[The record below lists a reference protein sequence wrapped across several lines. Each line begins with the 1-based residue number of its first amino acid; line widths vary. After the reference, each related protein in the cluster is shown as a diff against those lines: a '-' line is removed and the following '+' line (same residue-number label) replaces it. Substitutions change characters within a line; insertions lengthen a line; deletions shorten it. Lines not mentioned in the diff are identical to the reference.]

1 MQMAERQLVYL
12 YCVTE
17 EEPKLREAECLVD
30 SLYSVQHEGLYGVA
44 GHVEDSE
51 FGEENLKRNLV
62 DLEWVRAK
70 ATTHEKV
77 IEGIMEDTCV
87 IPFKFGTL
95 FNTNDGLKAM
105 LEVYGEEFKTI
116 LRELKNKQ
124 EWGVKIYCDIQRLKS
139 GIADG
144 QPEILEVENEIK
156 SSSVGKAYFLK
167 KKKAELVE
175 QAVNKKINQY
185 GRESFALLKD
195 LSSAARTN
203 RLLPK
208 EVTERE
214 DDMILNSAFL
224 VGNDS
229 VHDFVSLANSLKTQ
243 YEDVG
248 FSVDCTGPWPPYNFC
263 SIPKSRGRNG

>member
-1 MQMAERQLVYL
+1 MQMAEKQLVYL

-17 EEPKLREAECLVD
+17 EEPKLREVECLVD
-30 SLYSVQHEGLYGVA
+30 SLYSVHHKGLYGVT
-44 GHVEDSE
+44 GDVEDSE

-77 IEGIMEDTCV
+77 IEGIMKDTCV

-116 LRELKNKQ
+116 LGELKNKQ

-139 GIADG
+139 GIADR

-156 SSSVGKAYFLK
+156 SASVGKAYFLK
-167 KKKAELVE
+167 KKKAELME

-195 LSSAARTN
+195 LSSAARIN
-203 RLLPK
+203 KLLPK
-208 EVTERE
+208 EVTEKE

-224 VGNDS
+224 VDSDS
-229 VHDFVSLANSLKTQ
+229 VLDFVGLANSLKTQ
-243 YEDVG
+243 YEDAG

-263 SIPKSRGRNG
+263 GLPKARGRNG

>member
-1 MQMAERQLVYL
+1 MQMTERQLVYL

-17 EEPKLREAECLVD
+17 KEPKLKEVECLAD
-30 SLYSVQHEGLYGVA
+30 NLHSVHHKGLCGVA
-44 GHVEDSE
+44 GNVEDSE

-62 DLEWVRAK
+62 DWEWVRAK

-77 IEGIMEDTCV
+77 IEGIMKDTCV

-95 FNTNDGLKAM
+95 FNTDDGLKTM

-116 LRELKNKQ
+116 LGKLKNKQ
-124 EWGVKIYCDIQRLKS
+124 EWGVKIYCDTQKLKS
-139 GIADG
+139 GLANR
-144 QPEILEVENEIK
+144 QPEILELENEIK
-156 SSSVGKAYFLK
+156 SSPVGKAYLLK
-167 KKKAELVE
+167 KKKAELIE
-175 QAVNKKINQY
+175 QAVNKKINQC
-185 GRESFALLKD
+185 GRRSFALLKN
-195 LSSAARTN
+195 LSSATRIN

-229 VHDFVSLANSLKTQ
+229 VQDFVGLAKSLKTQ
-243 YEDVG
+243 CKGAG

-263 SIPKSRGRNG
+263 SLPKVRGQNG